1 LFYLDFTI
9 TWPTA
14 IASVFRI
21 FTDFY
26 AEQNADTPQS
36 IGNLIISTQN
46 DVIENFDD
54 EIDYFTNVR
63 FCVK

>member
-1 LFYLDFTI
+1 MTYRHCKCFSAFLQI
-9 TWPTA
+9 
-14 IASVFRI
+14 
-21 FTDFY
+21 FY
-26 AEQNADTPQS
+26 AKQNADTPQS

>member
-1 LFYLDFTI
+1 
-9 TWPTA
+9 
-14 IASVFRI
+14 VFSAFLQI
-21 FTDFY
+21 FH
-26 AEQNADTPQS
+26 AKQNADTPQS